1 MDRIREFLFTK
12 YKAQPVVDAET
23 LMKQKILQW
32 KQKVAQNQQDT
43 TDNNKQKEI
52 A

>member
-23 LMKQKILQW
+23 LMKQKIFRL
-32 KQKVAQNQQDT
+32 V
-43 TDNNKQKEI
+43 
-52 A
+52 